1 MLVWPFNPPPIS
13 PIMASSKKLALA
25 LGVVSVATAASGLS
39 VSAGPA
45 LQSLTNLTNAA
56 EFAITNT
63 YGQSFSVDGIL
74 SADLSPFADFVT
86 GGRVGQ
92 ATSCPGLA
100 GAWAV
105 PDPCPAGNG
114 GTYAPALGG
123 GGMEAFTAGSSTLTT
138 GFIGSGFGVSANSF
152 RAVSQVGGSVE
163 TVEGLIVP
171 LTLNDTNLAAI
182 ALSGALTTQT
192 IGASISST
200 LFGPSS
206 VKATTSYANQMIND
220 LSAF

>member
-1 MLVWPFNPPPIS
+1 
-13 PIMASSKKLALA
+13 
-25 LGVVSVATAASGLS
+25 
-39 VSAGPA
+39 
-45 LQSLTNLTNAA
+45 
-56 EFAITNT
+56 
-63 YGQSFSVDGIL
+63 
-74 SADLSPFADFVT
+74 
-86 GGRVGQ
+86 
-92 ATSCPGLA
+92 
-100 GAWAV
+100 
-105 PDPCPAGNG
+105 
-114 GTYAPALGG
+114 
-123 GGMEAFTAGSSTLTT
+123 MEAFTAGSSTLTT

-200 LFGPSS
+200 MFGPSS
-206 VKATTSYANQMIND
+206 VKATTSYTNQMIND